1 MSQIIIVGDFNLPK
15 MDWPSYVSPNEKCH
29 SIFLNLVNELGLHQF
44 VKEPTRN
51 MNLLDLVFSN
61 NSSLISDISVECPFS
76 TSDHNTVQFSIN
88 TNKFNQCENKPESFY
103 DFSNADFKSL
113 ELYLSKINWDFEF
126 SCACTIEDYWS
137 IFLRLFGTGIN
148 EFVPIRKKYYNKTS
162 NHYPKYIKKIL
173 SRKVLLWKR
182 WTNNKTIY
190 NKSAYKQ
197 YARNC
202 KLILSNYQSKIE
214 LNLVEGN
221 NISKFYKY
229 VNNKMN
235 ILNKQHH
242 LIDKNNNNKV
252 TSSNIEI
259 ANVFNNHFGSVF
271 TDNNCY
277 LPNIA
282 TYVNDPISIDTVH
295 FSVESV
301 YKTLM
306 GINPST
312 SFGPDG
318 LPNAIL
324 KKLARV
330 LCFPLSYIF
339 EASFTSN
346 ALPNQ
351 WRKAFVSPIF
361 KNGATSD
368 PNNYRPISLTC
379 TCCRIMEKIINSHIV
394 EYLNKYNIISPS
406 QHGFLNKRSTCTN
419 LLESTNDWS
428 TALDN
433 HLITDVIY
441 IDFRKAFDSVS
452 HSKLIFK
459 LSLYNIRGNLLKW
472 ITAFLTDRSQQV
484 KISSAL
490 SDPIRIVSG
499 VPQGSV
505 LGPTLFLLF
514 INDLSSVVNNL
525 ECTIKLFADDLKL
538 YSSYRDMNHSHDLTV
553 ALDRII
559 IWSDTWQLP
568 IASKKCFAHRIALS
582 LHSISFNYKLG
593 DCILDWSS
601 NPKDLGVIM
610 DSRQNNKKHIAR
622 VIHVAN
628 TRAYLILKCFKTR
641 NPIIL
646 VRAFTTYIRPII
658 EYCSPVWS
666 PHQTMLIK
674 SIENIQKRFTKKIS
688 NNSCLSYSSRLQLL
702 GLDSLELR
710 RLKHDLVICFKI
722 MHNLVCIDKNLFF
735 EINNNNY
742 TRGHTFRI
750 RKQRCQLDIRKY
762 CFS

>member
-1 MSQIIIVGDFNLPK
+1 
-15 MDWPSYVSPNEKCH
+15 
-29 SIFLNLVNELGLHQF
+29 
-44 VKEPTRN
+44 
-51 MNLLDLVFSN
+51 
-61 NSSLISDISVECPFS
+61 
-76 TSDHNTVQFSIN
+76 
-88 TNKFNQCENKPESFY
+88 
-103 DFSNADFKSL
+103 
-113 ELYLSKINWDFEF
+113 
-126 SCACTIEDYWS
+126 
-137 IFLRLFGTGIN
+137 
-148 EFVPIRKKYYNKTS
+148 
-162 NHYPKYIKKIL
+162 
-173 SRKVLLWKR
+173 
-182 WTNNKTIY
+182 
-190 NKSAYKQ
+190 
-197 YARNC
+197 
-202 KLILSNYQSKIE
+202 
-214 LNLVEGN
+214 
-221 NISKFYKY
+221 
-229 VNNKMN
+229 MN
-235 ILNKQHH
+235 IPNKQHH

-252 TSSNIEI
+252 TFSNIEI

-324 KKLARV
+324 KKLAHV

-351 WRKAFVSPIF
+351 WRKAFASPIF

-538 YSSYRDMNHSHDLTV
+538 YSSYRDKNHSHDLTV
-553 ALDRII
+553 ALERII

-568 IASKKCFAHRIALS
+568 IASKKCFSHRIALS
-582 LHSISFNYKLG
+582 PLQSISFN
-593 DCILDWSS
+593 
-601 NPKDLGVIM
+601 
-610 DSRQNNKKHIAR
+610 
-622 VIHVAN
+622 
-628 TRAYLILKCFKTR
+628 
-641 NPIIL
+641 
-646 VRAFTTYIRPII
+646 
-658 EYCSPVWS
+658 
-666 PHQTMLIK
+666 
-674 SIENIQKRFTKKIS
+674 
-688 NNSCLSYSSRLQLL
+688 
-702 GLDSLELR
+702 
-710 RLKHDLVICFKI
+710 
-722 MHNLVCIDKNLFF
+722 
-735 EINNNNY
+735 
-742 TRGHTFRI
+742 
-750 RKQRCQLDIRKY
+750 
-762 CFS
+762 